1 LAFVLASVDAKT
13 AQARPGNS
21 SSTVTL
27 AISVNAQTD
36 ATVPQRSFFGASS
49 NLVSHVSRTTILQS
63 SYAVSSE

>member
-1 LAFVLASVDAKT
+1 MAFVLASVDAKT

-36 ATVPQRSFFGASS
+36 ATVPQRSLFGASS